1 MQQDRKKQTCYIQ
14 TNFQRIISRFF
25 QQKHYRPK
33 ESGTMYSNCWKKK
46 RKKERKKPCKSK
58 MLYMA
63 KLFVRIEQ
71 RMIFLEKQELKEF
84 ITADQPLEKC

>member
-1 MQQDRKKQTCYIQ
+1 MEQCSQTVGRKK
-14 TNFQRIISRFF
+14 
-25 QQKHYRPK
+25 
-33 ESGTMYSNCWKKK
+33 EKK
-46 RKKERKKPCKSK
+46 RKKERKKPCKPK

-71 RMIFLEKQELKEF
+71 RMSFIEKQELKEF